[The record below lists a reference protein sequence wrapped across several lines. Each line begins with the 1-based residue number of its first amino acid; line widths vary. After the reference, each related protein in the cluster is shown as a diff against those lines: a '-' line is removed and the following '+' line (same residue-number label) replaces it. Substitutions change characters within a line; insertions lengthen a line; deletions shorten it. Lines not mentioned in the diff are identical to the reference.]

1 MLRKEV
7 KERWLKGKKFVSLLE
22 KAPTATSHI
31 ESFIVLLSAREAVTL
46 QQLRQ
51 TFIYMFMPAI
61 SILHLEID
69 DPFKEGSRALSR
81 LPLKEWFGVVIVQKL
96 FLATKG
102 LQPIWTLSRS
112 QVMEHHKQSL
122 LSEQF
127 CLLTSTPR
135 RGVVVV
141 ASGGL
146 PQESIAEE
154 LECAKKN
161 NGTY

>member
-1 MLRKEV
+1 M
-7 KERWLKGKKFVSLLE
+7 
-22 KAPTATSHI
+22 
-31 ESFIVLLSAREAVTL
+31 TL

-51 TFIYMFMPAI
+51 TFVYKFTPAI

-69 DPFKEGSRALSR
+69 DPFKEGSRAFSR

-102 LQPIWTLSRS
+102 LRPIWTLSRS

-122 LSEQF
+122 LSKQF
-127 CLLTSTPR
+127 CLLSATPR
-135 RGVVVV
+135 QG

-154 LECAKKN
+154 LECVKKN
-161 NGTY
+161 NGTYVNDSRTPHILQRGEPAHHW